1 MKSAVRVMFRRRGL
15 CARRSCPAPTAA
27 EAKSDTMSTQRSLEG
42 CIADLINAQIA
53 VNAAHARFQDVVTQL
68 AMDVKEAARLLRVA
82 PDTIYK
88 LIYAGRLKTVRVGR
102 RQLVRRESVLEL
114 LADFAAET
122 AAA

>member
-1 MKSAVRVMFRRRGL
+1 MIELAALVGVVIQTGCAVAGFVL
-15 CARRSCPAPTAA
+15 
-27 EAKSDTMSTQRSLEG
+27 
-42 CIADLINAQIA
+42 
-53 VNAAHARFQDVVTQL
+53 VVS
-68 AMDVKEAARLLRVA
+68 
-82 PDTIYK
+82 PDTGYK